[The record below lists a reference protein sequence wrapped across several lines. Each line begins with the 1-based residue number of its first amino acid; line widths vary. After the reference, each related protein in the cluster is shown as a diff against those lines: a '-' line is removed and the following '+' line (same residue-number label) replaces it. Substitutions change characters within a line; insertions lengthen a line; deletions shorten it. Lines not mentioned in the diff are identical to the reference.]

1 MTTERILYT
10 DGHDVTVTES
20 AFRVRKH
27 FYRLDGITRHSF
39 SIIRPSKLPGIFI
52 SGLGVLALAVGIS
65 NVSLQADFSLS
76 ILSLVLGAKTLF
88 LMSGCVLIL
97 SGILLSGFK
106 KERYGVHIVTAEGE
120 KDVLVSDRREY
131 VYMVVEALNKA
142 FLNMLRKAGRDEKRV
157 EPPLGMQVS
166 HR

>member
-20 AFRVRKH
+20 TFRVRKS

-39 SIIRPSKLPGIFI
+39 AIIRPNRLPGIFLI
-52 SGLGVLALAVGIS
+52 GLGLLAVAIGMS
-65 NVSLQADFSLS
+65 NVSLKAEFSINLF
-76 ILSLVLGAKTLF
+76 SLVLGAKTLF
-88 LMSGCVLIL
+88 LIGGFIVIL
-97 SGILLSGFK
+97 AGALLMGFMREK
-106 KERYGVHIVTAEGE
+106 YGVHIVTAEGE
-120 KDVLVSDRREY
+120 RDVLVSDRREY
-131 VYMVVEALNKA
+131 VSMVVEALNKA
-142 FLNMLRKAGRDEKRV
+142 FLNMLRKTGRDEKRV

>member
-20 AFRVRKH
+20 TFRVRKS

-39 SIIRPSKLPGIFI
+39 AIIRPNKLPGIFLTGI
-52 SGLGVLALAVGIS
+52 GILAVAVGIS
-65 NVSLQADFSLS
+65 NVSLKSEFTINVFSL
-76 ILSLVLGAKTLF
+76 IIGAKTLF
-88 LMSGCVLIL
+88 LIAGCLLIL
-97 SGILLSGFK
+97 AGTLLMGLL
-106 KERYGVHIVTAEGE
+106 KEKYGVHIVTAEGE
-120 KDVLVSDRREY
+120 RDVLVSDRKEY
-131 VYMVVEALNKA
+131 VSMVVEALNKA
-142 FLNMLRKAGRDEKRV
+142 FLNMLRKSGHDERRV